1 MDRIYKYNPNIS
13 YNPNGGR
20 YLQLITAKNLYIQN
34 ITVAE
39 NDGHSDSFHVKFPN
53 VFTNYPLG
61 AVRVEDQK
69 FKDWDHYKFTI
80 WQLQLN
86 FVVFCA
92 SSACGVSV
100 EHLNAKEPMIRSIYR
115 FHVYY
120 HIRRILKILE
130 IPLPYENSFNQY
142 NNPYNHEK
150 FIGICSEYGV
160 SNDLTKWRK
169 QKYFS
174 TWQSRAWETGKPGMS
189 NINENSFSR
198 WIIEKSDGLTM
209 LGLQKLSG
217 SVRHDAYLILTSQT
231 STRGPIV
238 GIESRNLDAQHTF
251 LNTFE
256 NIVNRRV
263 NISEDIRRFQKTLQ
277 YARSKVDYVIGEFIY
292 MLPSN
297 MNLQIEKVK
306 DYNNK
311 ILISSPSFKI
321 GTNLKINLDGEQVKL
336 KDKPDVKSKEV
347 EMVKTEPD
355 VKPKVITKPDIKS
368 NKEHK
373 QDVKPNIELKHDVML
388 ITTKPDT
395 NKITYE
401 EEKVA
406 LYWELQLYL
415 QYGGCSSDLR
425 SICLCHEICVYQDSN
440 TCDKCPQ
447 ILRQPTN
454 CFLCSIQDP

>member
-1 MDRIYKYNPNIS
+1 MNRIYRYNSNAS
-13 YNPNGGR
+13 YKPNGR
-20 YLQLITAKNLYIQN
+20 TYLQLITAKDLYIQN

-39 NDGHSDSFHVKFPN
+39 HDGHSDSFQVKFPN
-53 VFTNYPLG
+53 VFMNYPLG
-61 AVRVEDQK
+61 AVRVEDQR
-69 FKDWDHYKFTI
+69 FKDFDHYKFTL
-80 WQLQLN
+80 WQSQLN

-100 EHLNAKEPMIRSIYR
+100 EHLNAKEPMIRSICR

-120 HIRRILKILE
+120 HVRRILKILE
-130 IPLPYENSFNQY
+130 IPLRYENSFNQY

-160 SNDLTKWRK
+160 SNDLTKWRN

-174 TWQSRAWETGKPGMS
+174 TWQSRAWEMGKPGMS
-189 NINENSFSR
+189 YINENSFSR
-198 WIIEKSDGLTM
+198 SIIEKSEGLTT
-209 LGLQKLSG
+209 LGLQNLSET
-217 SVRHDAYLILTSQT
+217 VRDYAYLLLTSQT

-238 GIESRNLDAQHTF
+238 GHEAQNLDAQCMF

-256 NIVNRRV
+256 YIVNRRV
-263 NISEDIRRFQKTLQ
+263 NIPEDIRRFQKTLQ
-277 YARSKVDYVIGEFIY
+277 YPMSKVDYVISEFHISIY

-297 MNLQIEKVK
+297 MNLLIGKVK

-321 GTNLKINLDGEQVKL
+321 GTNLNINL
-336 KDKPDVKSKEV
+336 DVKSKEV

-355 VKPKVITKPDIKS
+355 VKPKVITKPNIEP
-368 NKEHK
+368 NRNHK
-373 QDVKPNIELKHDVML
+373 QDVKPNIKLKHDVK
-388 ITTKPDT
+388 KPDT

-406 LYWELQLYL
+406 L
-415 QYGGCSSDLR
+415 
-425 SICLCHEICVYQDSN
+425 
-440 TCDKCPQ
+440 
-447 ILRQPTN
+447 IL
-454 CFLCSIQDP
+454 

>member
-1 MDRIYKYNPNIS
+1 MKGDFIFDIVNSDVHILWLYNMDRIYRYNPDAI
-13 YNPNGGR
+13 YKPNGGA
-20 YLQLITAKNLYIQN
+20 YLQLITAKDLYIQN

-39 NDGHSDSFHVKFPN
+39 HNGHSDSFQVKFPN

-61 AVRVEDQK
+61 AVRVEDQR
-69 FKDWDHYKFTI
+69 FKDWNHYKFTI
-80 WQLQLN
+80 WQSQLN

-115 FHVYY
+115 FHIYY

-142 NNPYNHEK
+142 SNPYNHEK

-160 SNDLTKWRK
+160 SNDLTKWRN

-174 TWQSRAWETGKPGMS
+174 TWQSRAWETNKPGMS
-189 NINENSFSR
+189 YINENSFSR

-209 LGLQKLSG
+209 PGLQKLSET
-217 SVRHDAYLILTSQT
+217 VRDYTYLILTSQT
-231 STRGPIV
+231 STRGPTI
-238 GIESRNLDAQHTF
+238 GHEARNLDTQRTF

-263 NISEDIRRFQKTLQ
+263 NIPEDIRRFQKTLQ
-277 YARSKVDYVIGEFIY
+277 YARSKVDYVISEFIY

-297 MNLQIEKVK
+297 RNLRIGKVK

-321 GTNLKINLDGEQVKL
+321 GTNLKINLD
-336 KDKPDVKSKEV
+336 VKSKEV

-355 VKPKVITKPDIKS
+355 VKLKVITKPNIKP
-368 NKEHK
+368 NEKHK
-373 QDVKPNIELKHDVML
+373 QDVKPNIKFDRESNQDV
-388 ITTKPDT
+388 KEPDT

-406 LYWELQLYL
+406 L
-415 QYGGCSSDLR
+415 
-425 SICLCHEICVYQDSN
+425 
-440 TCDKCPQ
+440 
-447 ILRQPTN
+447 ILGTTAVLTVWWM
-454 CFLCSIQDP
+454 FK

>member
-1 MDRIYKYNPNIS
+1 MDRIYKYNSDAS
-13 YNPNGGR
+13 YKPNGGT
-20 YLQLITAKNLYIQN
+20 YLQLITAKDLYIQN
-34 ITVAE
+34 VTVAE
-39 NDGHSDSFHVKFPN
+39 HDKHSDSFQVKFPN

-80 WQLQLN
+80 WQSQLN
-86 FVVFCA
+86 FAVFCA

-160 SNDLTKWRK
+160 SNDLTKWRN

-189 NINENSFSR
+189 YINENSWSR
-198 WIIEKSDGLTM
+198 WIIEKSDGLTT
-209 LGLQKLSG
+209 LGIQKLSE
-217 SVRHDAYLILTSQT
+217 SVRDYAYLILTSQT

-238 GIESRNLDAQHTF
+238 GHEARNLDAQRMF

-263 NISEDIRRFQKTLQ
+263 NIPEDIRRFQKTLQ
-277 YARSKVDYVIGEFIY
+277 YARSKVDYAIGEFIY
-292 MLPSN
+292 MLPSD
-297 MNLQIEKVK
+297 MNLRIGNIRN
-306 DYNNK
+306 YNNK
-311 ILISSPSFKI
+311 ILISSPSFNI
-321 GTNLKINLDGEQVKL
+321 GTNLKVNLDDDDTKVVKT
-336 KDKPDVKSKEV
+336 DKLDVKH
-347 EMVKTEPD
+347 
-355 VKPKVITKPDIKS
+355 KPDIKPNKGDKQDVKPVIKP

-373 QDVKPNIELKHDVML
+373 QDVKPNIKFEQDVK
-388 ITTKPDT
+388 KPDT

-401 EEKVA
+401 EEKAA
-406 LYWELQLYL
+406 LILGMTVVFTAWFIF
-415 QYGGCSSDLR
+415 SS
-425 SICLCHEICVYQDSN
+425 SWS
-440 TCDKCPQ
+440 
-447 ILRQPTN
+447 
-454 CFLCSIQDP
+454 

>member
-1 MDRIYKYNPNIS
+1 MDRIYKYNSDAS
-13 YNPNGGR
+13 YKPNGGR
-20 YLQLITAKNLYIQN
+20 YLQLITAKDLYIQN
-34 ITVAE
+34 ITVSE
-39 NDGHSDSFHVKFPN
+39 HDGGHSDSFQVKFPN

-69 FKDWDHYKFTI
+69 FKDWDHYEFTI
-80 WQLQLN
+80 WQSQLN

-160 SNDLTKWRK
+160 SNDLTKWRN

-189 NINENSFSR
+189 YINENPFSR
-198 WIIEKSDGLTM
+198 WIIEKSDGLTT
-209 LGLQKLSG
+209 LGIQKLSE
-217 SVRHDAYLILTSQT
+217 SVRDYAYSILTSQT

-238 GIESRNLDAQHTF
+238 GHEARNLDAQRTF

-263 NISEDIRRFQKTLQ
+263 NIPEDIRRFQKTLQ
-277 YARSKVDYVIGEFIY
+277 YARSKVDYVVAEYVY
-292 MLPSN
+292 MIPSD
-297 MNLQIEKVK
+297 MNLRIGKVK
-306 DYNNK
+306 NYNNK
-311 ILISSPSFKI
+311 IMVSKPGFNL
-321 GTNLKINLDGEQVKL
+321 GTNLKINLDGEQAKL

-347 EMVKTEPD
+347 EMIKTEPD
-355 VKPKVITKPDIKS
+355 VKPKVTTKPIIESDK
-368 NKEHK
+368 KHK
-373 QDVKPNIELKHDVML
+373 QDVKPNIKSNKELKH
-388 ITTKPDT
+388 DT

-406 LYWELQLYL
+406 L
-415 QYGGCSSDLR
+415 
-425 SICLCHEICVYQDSN
+425 
-440 TCDKCPQ
+440 
-447 ILRQPTN
+447 ILGSTAV
-454 CFLCSIQDP
+454 FTVWWMFK

>member
-1 MDRIYKYNPNIS
+1 MNRIYRYNPNAS
-13 YNPNGGR
+13 YKPNGGT
-20 YLQLITAKNLYIQN
+20 YLQIMSAKDLYIQN

-39 NDGHSDSFHVKFPN
+39 HDGHSDSFQVKFPN

-61 AVRVEDQK
+61 AVRVENQR

-80 WQLQLN
+80 WQSQLN

-92 SSACGVSV
+92 SSACGISV

-120 HIRRILKILE
+120 HVRRILKILE

-142 NNPYNHEK
+142 NNKYNHEK

-160 SNDLTKWRK
+160 SNDLTKWRN

-189 NINENSFSR
+189 YINENSFSR

-209 LGLQKLSG
+209 LGLQKLSE
-217 SVRHDAYLILTSQT
+217 SVRDYAYLILTSQT
-231 STRGPIV
+231 STRGPII
-238 GIESRNLDAQHTF
+238 GHEARNLDAQRTF

-263 NISEDIRRFQKTLQ
+263 NIPEDIRRFQKTLQ
-277 YARSKVDYVIGEFIY
+277 YSWSKVDYVIGEFIC
-292 MLPSN
+292 MLLSD
-297 MNLQIEKVK
+297 MNLRIGKVK
-306 DYNNK
+306 NYNNK

-321 GTNLKINLDGEQVKL
+321 GTNVKINLDGEQAKL
-336 KDKPDVKSKEV
+336 KDKPDVKPKGEGI
-347 EMVKTEPD
+347 VKTKPDVNQKKEPD
-355 VKPKVITKPDIKS
+355 VKS

-373 QDVKPNIELKHDVML
+373 QDVKPNIELKHDVK
-388 ITTKPDT
+388 KPDT
-395 NKITYE
+395 NKITCE

-406 LYWELQLYL
+406 L
-415 QYGGCSSDLR
+415 
-425 SICLCHEICVYQDSN
+425 
-440 TCDKCPQ
+440 
-447 ILRQPTN
+447 ILGTTAV
-454 CFLCSIQDP
+454 FTVWWMFK